1 MLEVQIAMKK
11 LELEK
16 TDLHMKNL
24 AIKKDVIASRL
35 EQESKEEDYKGL
47 EKEVL
52 EMQRE
57 LREKDLLLQEA
68 RNKVKLKDRYIDE
81 MRDLQ
86 NLQPNT
92 LEGKSTRQKKYKAR
106 E

>member
-52 EMQRE
+52 EM
-57 LREKDLLLQEA
+57 
-68 RNKVKLKDRYIDE
+68 
-81 MRDLQ
+81 
-86 NLQPNT
+86 
-92 LEGKSTRQKKYKAR
+92 
-106 E
+106 